1 MSLIAPVTLSLPSP
15 EIMAALISGVTRTM
29 MGISFQLVS
38 AQPRLAFR
46 AALLPIPG
54 SRPLSL
60 VISSDAVSCRALGA
74 AMFCCHASTVDDSM
88 MEDTLRE
95 LANITA
101 GHLKRAMALDQAL
114 GLPKIIDGNEPPS
127 IASANALLRAGDVEL
142 HVRLVQHPHN
152 L

>member
-1 MSLIAPVTLSLPSP
+1 
-15 EIMAALISGVTRTM
+15 MAALISGVTRTM
-29 MGISFQLVS
+29 MGISFQLVA
-38 AQPRLAFR
+38 AQPRIAFR
-46 AALLPIPG
+46 AAILPIPG

-60 VISSDAVSCRALGA
+60 VIASDALSCRALGA

-88 MEDTLRE
+88 VEDTLRE

-114 GLPKIIDGNEPPS
+114 GLPKIVTGAERPTV

-142 HVRLVQHPHN
+142 HVRLDQHLHN